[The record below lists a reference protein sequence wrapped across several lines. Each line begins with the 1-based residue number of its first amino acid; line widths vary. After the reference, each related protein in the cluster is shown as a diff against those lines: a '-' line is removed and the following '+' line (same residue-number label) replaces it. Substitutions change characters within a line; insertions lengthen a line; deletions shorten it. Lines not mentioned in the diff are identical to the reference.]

1 MSEIEEEEKINQK
14 EEITKEEEIT
24 KDIKEVEVV
33 EEKSNPFME
42 LIFIVVLTIIYY
54 LIMSQYVTGN
64 LNGFT
69 FETYLNKNTTYISP
83 NTSSNNSSSTTP
95 KVTEITRTDYSYE
108 QIIFECP
115 QAILLDEE
123 IEIVENIIKSNI
135 LETTKGMEL
144 VEKVQE
150 FYDTLE
156 FNVQIR
162 YVELIEEDKISITG
176 HLEGN
181 ILAYEI
187 LYTNSEDFS
196 KVINTI
202 DQPTEPYY
210 LNNNNLVFTKVLFP

>member
-1 MSEIEEEEKINQK
+1 MSEIEEEKINQK